1 MKIIAGLGNPGP
13 SYETTRHNV
22 GFLAIDTMI
31 DAWKAEGPDIAYEGH
46 IYEAHVG
53 GEKVYLV
60 KPMTYM
66 NNSGKCVA
74 PLMKFYKCQ
83 PEDLIVVYDE
93 IDLKPRTIRI
103 KTGGGSAGHNGI
115 RSIDQ
120 HLGSPEYHRIR
131 IGVGRPSPTAEGPRN
146 AADYVLAQFSDEEL
160 EGLGPVLERVVL
172 AAERMLKGDVDGAM
186 GEFNRKPEGE
196 E

>member
-13 SYETTRHNV
+13 AYETTRHNV
-22 GFLAIDTMI
+22 GFLAVDHLI
-31 DAWKAEGPDIAYEGH
+31 AEWGAEGPDVGYEGE
-46 IYEAHVG
+46 IYETKVD

-60 KPMTYM
+60 KPQTYM
-66 NNSGKCVA
+66 NNSGKTIA
-74 PLMKFYKCQ
+74 PLMRFYKLK

-120 HLGSPEYHRIR
+120 HLGTPDYHRIR
-131 IGVGRPSPTAEGPRN
+131 IGVGRPSALTPGPRD
-146 AADYVLAQFSDEEL
+146 AADYVLAQFPDEEL
-160 EGLGPVLERVVL
+160 EHLGAVFDRVTE
-172 AAERMLKGDVDGAM
+172 AARRLIKGDVTGAM
-186 GEFNRKPEGE
+186 NEFNRKPEGE